1 MKEAYVRKY
10 PLKLDDK
17 DNFKQEY
24 LNAWVDLL
32 GMIKVLDENHD
43 NQQYIKHL
51 LAHGERYERP
61 RGQKSLTAE
70 LDEYQ
75 LQNWT
80 ELLPEYIEKKKVFDE
95 IIAPKVK
102 KVRVSGEADGGITEG
117 KLRCMSNKGQWEF
130 WDEIE

>member
-1 MKEAYVRKY
+1 MDAWALLLAYIKG
-10 PLKLDDK
+10 LD
-17 DNFKQEY
+17 
-24 LNAWVDLL
+24 A
-32 GMIKVLDENHD
+32 NHD

-61 RGQKSLTAE
+61 PGQKSLTTE

-80 ELLPEYIEKKKVFDE
+80 ELLPEYLEKKKAFDE
-95 IIAPKVK
+95 IIAHKVN
-102 KVRVSGEADGGITEG
+102 KVHASGEADGGITEG
-117 KLRCMSNKGQWEF
+117 QLRCMTNKGQWEF